1 MKKLLLTLALAC
13 MIGVVAHSQNAKTP
27 PASTTPPAT
36 APTTAPADQ
45 PNPNAGEFKFV
56 EESHDFGDI
65 PQGTPV
71 TTQFSFTN
79 TGKEPLIIKNCQASC
94 GCTVPSWPKEPILPG
109 KESTIQV
116 TYNAAHAGT
125 FTKSIT
131 ITSNAQTPTKV
142 IYIKGNVQAKPA
154 DQTTPDKQPNM
165 IQNTTTPNK

>member
-1 MKKLLLTLALAC
+1 MKKVLLTLAIAG
-13 MIGVVAHSQNAKTP
+13 MIAVTAHAQT
-27 PASTTPPAT
+27 TTPPP
-36 APTTAPADQ
+36 APGQTTTTTPDQ

-56 EESHDFGDI
+56 EESHDFGEI

-116 TYNAAHAGT
+116 TYNAAHAGQ

-131 ITSNAQTPTKV
+131 ITSNAKSPTKV
-142 IYIKGNVQAKPA
+142 IYIKGHVIPKPA
-154 DQTTPDKQPNM
+154 DQTQPVKQPDM
-165 IQNTTTPNK
+165 INNTSKPGN

>member
-1 MKKLLLTLALAC
+1 MKKLLLTLALAG
-13 MIGVVAHSQNAKTP
+13 MIGVAAHAQAVKT
-27 PASTTPPAT
+27 ATPT
-36 APTTAPADQ
+36 AGTPTTTTTTDQ
-45 PNPNAGEFKFV
+45 PNPNAGDFKFV

-131 ITSNAQTPTKV
+131 ITSNAKTPSKV

-165 IQNTTTPNK
+165 IQNTTTPGK

>member
-1 MKKLLLTLALAC
+1 MELVIKKE
-13 MIGVVAHSQNAKTP
+13 G
-27 PASTTPPAT
+27 
-36 APTTAPADQ
+36 D
-45 PNPNAGEFKFV
+45 FKFV

-109 KESTIQV
+109 KESNIQV
-116 TYNAAHAGT
+116 TYNAAHAGQ

-131 ITSNAQTPTKV
+131 ITSNAKTPTKV
-142 IYIKGNVQAKPA
+142 IYIRGNVQAKPA
-154 DQTTPDKQPNM
+154 DQTTPDKQPSIIN
-165 IQNTTTPNK
+165 NTAKPNN